1 MGTEDWALV
10 VAIIAVI
17 VGVGSLALTWQS
29 TRAAKR
35 SIDTSIELYEK
46 QKKDDNEKIKAINEK
61 KLIAKI
67 KIIENEIVSCYM
79 EYMIFFNLC
88 TAIKTR
94 DSFSVTIGNY
104 SNFTGVAI
112 DAEKTD
118 SVSGLIQPSKLDF
131 TNDFINELYLLDE
144 KLAGDIVSL
153 KGCMNRS
160 SHIMNHMVLCKDDL
174 GGHVELKR
182 YVERFYTD
190 IELFKYTME
199 KVHDSHSITGV
210 SLMKKYQL
218 AHM

>member
-1 MGTEDWALV
+1 MAFDWIAGTAL
-10 VAIIAVI
+10 I
-17 VGVGSLALTWQS
+17 VGMGSLYLTYQS
-29 TRAAKR
+29 TKSAKR
-35 SIDTSIELYEK
+35 AIDTSIELYEK
-46 QKKDDNEKIKAINEK
+46 QKQDDGEKIKAINEK

-67 KIIENEIVSCYM
+67 KIIENEIVRCYL
-79 EYMIFFNLC
+79 EYMMFFNVC
-88 TAIKTR
+88 SAIKTR

-160 SHIMNHMVLCKDDL
+160 SHIMNHMVLCKDNL

-199 KVHDSHSITGV
+199 KVHDSYSITGV
-210 SLMKKYQL
+210 SLMNKYQL

>member
-1 MGTEDWALV
+1 MAFDWIAGTAL
-10 VAIIAVI
+10 AV
-17 VGVGSLALTWQS
+17 GMGSLYLTYKS
-29 TRAAKR
+29 TKSAKR
-35 SIDTSIELYEK
+35 AIDTSIELYEK
-46 QKKDDNEKIKAINEK
+46 QKQDDREKTRFIDKK

-67 KIIENEIVSCYM
+67 NIIENEIVNCYM
-79 EYMIFFNLC
+79 EYMNFFNLC
-88 TAIKTR
+88 TAIKNR

-118 SVSGLIQPSKLDF
+118 CVSGLIQPTKLDF

-153 KGCMNRS
+153 KGYMNRS

>member
-1 MGTEDWALV
+1 MDSDWIAGTALV
-10 VAIIAVI
+10 VGI
-17 VGVGSLALTWQS
+17 GSLILTWQS
-29 TRAAKR
+29 TRSAKR
-35 SIDTSIELYEK
+35 AIDTSIELYEK
-46 QKKDDNEKIKAINEK
+46 QKQDDDKKAKAISDK

-67 KIIENEIVSCYM
+67 KIIESEIVRCYL
-79 EYMIFFNLC
+79 EYMMFFNVC

-104 SNFTGVAI
+104 SNFTVVAI
-112 DAEKTD
+112 DTEKTD
-118 SVSGLIQPSKLDF
+118 CVRGLIQLPKLDF

-153 KGCMNRS
+153 KGYMNQS
-160 SHIMNHMVLCKDDL
+160 SHIMNHMVSCMNDL
-174 GGHVELKR
+174 SDYAALKR

-199 KVHDSHSITGV
+199 RVHDNYSSTEV
-210 SLMKKYQL
+210 SLMDKYQL